1 MRESSS
7 HHSRAIGLP
16 LPMTCLGAH
25 PISASRRLARESCS
39 GIPKDRVLLFELK
52 MKILIFPSS
61 YPPVLGGLQEAA
73 SRLAQEFKKK
83 GHNVTVIT
91 QRYPKTLKKKEVVE
105 DTPVYRILFPNLI
118 PTNFKSTI
126 LLKYI
131 LGLLLVPFAFF
142 RLLYLLRQEKPDFV
156 HLHFVGTGA
165 LYLLAC
171 GAFIPFKMIVTLHG
185 DDVEGLPFR
194 YRFHKWL
201 LAKTLK
207 NADFVTACSNYLLQ
221 KAQTLYPAIEGKL
234 IAIHNGVD
242 LSYFEEE
249 MPYKHVRH
257 YIFAA
262 GRFVH
267 KKGFDILLKAYRSIL
282 DAGHDIDL
290 ILAGDGP
297 ERENLIT
304 LAAKLYIPFKF
315 RKDNWSYEHAEHNK
329 SCSYVHPYL
338 LFWSVAS
345 RPEMASLLKGAELVV
360 IPSRLEP
367 FGIIALEAFAAGKM
381 VVASRTGGLVEIV
394 KHGVN
399 GFLVDPE
406 DPDQL
411 AQHIVKLLRSK
422 QDRVSM
428 ESNAIETAS
437 RFSWNKAAETYLS
450 VFSLADDKIYR
461 HTTNIVK

>member
-1 MRESSS
+1 
-7 HHSRAIGLP
+7 
-16 LPMTCLGAH
+16 
-25 PISASRRLARESCS
+25 
-39 GIPKDRVLLFELK
+39 
-52 MKILIFPSS
+52 MKIVIFPAS
-61 YPPVLGGLQEAA
+61 YFPVLGGLQEAA

-91 QRYPKTLKKKEVVE
+91 QRYPKTLKKKEAVE
-105 DTPVYRILFPNLI
+105 DIPVYRILFPNLI
-118 PTNFKSTI
+118 LSNFKSTI
-126 LLKYI
+126 FFKYI

-142 RLLYLLRQEKPDFV
+142 RLLSLLRQEKPDLV
-156 HLHFVGTGA
+156 HLHFVGIGA

-171 GAFIPFKMIVTLHG
+171 RAFIPFKMIVTLHG

-221 KAQTLYPAIEGKL
+221 KAQTLFPAIEGKS

-242 LSYFEEE
+242 RSYFEQG

-262 GRFVH
+262 GRFVE
-267 KKGFDILLKAYRSIL
+267 KKGFDILLKAYRSTL

-297 ERENLIT
+297 ERENLIA
-304 LAAKLYIPFKF
+304 LAAKHDIPFNF
-315 RKDNWSYEHAEHNK
+315 RSDNWGNKHVGHNK
-329 SCSYVHPYL
+329 SYGDVHPYL

-367 FGIIALEAFAAGKM
+367 FGIIALEAFAAGKT
-381 VVASRTGGLVEIV
+381 VIASRTGGLVEIV
-394 KHGVN
+394 KHGEN
-399 GFLVDPE
+399 GFLVECENPE
-406 DPDQL
+406 QL
-411 AQHIVKLLRSK
+411 AQYIVRLLRSK
-422 QDRVSM
+422 QDRLSM
-428 ESNAIETAS
+428 ESNAKETAS
-437 RFSWNKAAETYLS
+437 RFSWDKAAETYLS
-450 VFSLADDKIYR
+450 VFSLADDKI
-461 HTTNIVK
+461 